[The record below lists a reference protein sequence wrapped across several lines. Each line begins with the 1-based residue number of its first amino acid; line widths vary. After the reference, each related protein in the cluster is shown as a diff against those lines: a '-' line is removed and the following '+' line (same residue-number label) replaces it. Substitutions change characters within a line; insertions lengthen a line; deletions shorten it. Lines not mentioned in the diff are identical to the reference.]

1 MMREEKTVSYTT
13 TNTYQTL
20 NTFTQKT
27 EVIWM
32 VCHGLG
38 HLTKYF
44 LNHFEKLDPEKHYII
59 APQAPSKYYQDK
71 RYKYIGAS
79 WLTRENTDIEIE
91 NVLNYL
97 DQVYTSEIQPKL
109 NSRIKFCVM
118 GFSQGVSVASRWIS
132 RRAISCDFFIVHS
145 GSIPEDID
153 KDAFKKTMGF
163 LTYGKE
169 DPLLNSSRLKQQ
181 TSLAK
186 ELFDERLNILP
197 FEGKHIVNDEI
208 LAEISKKL

>member
-20 NTFTQKT
+20 NTFTPKT
-27 EVIWM
+27 EEIWM

-91 NVLNYL
+91 NVLNSSQKKSQNL
-97 DQVYTSEIQPKL
+97 VQTKKPK
-109 NSRIKFCVM
+109 NRQM
-118 GFSQGVSVASRWIS
+118 
-132 RRAISCDFFIVHS
+132 
-145 GSIPEDID
+145 
-153 KDAFKKTMGF
+153 
-163 LTYGKE
+163 
-169 DPLLNSSRLKQQ
+169 DPLW
-181 TSLAK
+181 T
-186 ELFDERLNILP
+186 P
-197 FEGKHIVNDEI
+197 FGDFGPKWQFFG
-208 LAEISKKL
+208 

>member
-71 RYKYIGAS
+71 RYKYVGAS

-109 NSRIKFCVM
+109 NSRIKFCVN
-118 GFSQGVSVASRWIS
+118 FLCFFIS
-132 RRAISCDFFIVHS
+132 RINA
-145 GSIPEDID
+145 
-153 KDAFKKTMGF
+153 
-163 LTYGKE
+163 
-169 DPLLNSSRLKQQ
+169 
-181 TSLAK
+181 
-186 ELFDERLNILP
+186 
-197 FEGKHIVNDEI
+197 
-208 LAEISKKL
+208 